1 MTSTRLNPKAESLL
15 QAQVEHTIA
24 QLQDFDVIRT
34 EVAAFFAQI
43 AEVPLSALVPLEV
56 IQQVAMNQVLGV
68 PPTNQLRT
76 EIANIVKDALKNP
89 VGQKTL
95 ISDLVPDATA
105 ETVIT
110 LIANDVNQRNRIIH
124 EVFSNPAT
132 GEILS
137 TTISHAI
144 KDYMEN
150 NVVTKKIPGAS
161 SLMKL
166 GKGVLERATDSN
178 LDDALQNY
186 LSRNIRNIMN
196 IAEKKTTEQL
206 SSKQIH
212 HIGSELWSKFKPST
226 VASISQLASDP
237 TIDAVSHLVV
247 VIWNH
252 IRTGTFVQTIV
263 ADGTA
268 GWYARNSNRSVVE
281 LLADVNVTPE
291 SINAELEPALTNT
304 LKLLAESGYLRARVE
319 PLFRRFYE
327 SSAASAILAE

>member
-1 MTSTRLNPKAESLL
+1 MPTKTLSPKAESLL
-15 QAQVEHTIA
+15 QAHLEHIIA
-24 QLQDFDVIRT
+24 QAQDFDVIRT
-34 EVAAFFAQI
+34 EVAAFFAHLQ
-43 AEVPLSALVPLEV
+43 ETPLSALVPLAV
-56 IQQVAMNQVLGV
+56 IQQIALNHVLGQA
-68 PPTNQLRT
+68 PTNQLRT

-89 VGQKTL
+89 IGKTTL

-105 ETVIT
+105 ETVISM
-110 LIANDVNQRNRIIH
+110 IANDVKQREAIIH
-124 EVFSNPAT
+124 EIFSNPAT

-150 NVVTKKIPGAS
+150 NMVTKKIPGAS

-196 IAEKKTTEQL
+196 IAEKKTTDQL
-206 SSKQIH
+206 SSKHVQRIA
-212 HIGSELWSKFKPST
+212 SELWSKIKPRPVSNLNQY
-226 VASISQLASDP
+226 ISEP
-237 TIDAVSHLVV
+237 TIDAASHLVV

-252 IRTGTFVQTIV
+252 IRGGKFVQTIV
-263 ADGTA
+263 TDGTA
-268 GWYARNSNRSVVE
+268 GWYARNSNRSLVE

-304 LKLLAESGYLRARVE
+304 LKHLADSGYLKARIE
-319 PLFRRFYE
+319 PLLRRFYTTKE
-327 SSAASAILAE
+327 ATTILAD